1 MQFLAPLGFLFAL
14 FIPAIIVLYILKL
27 RRINTSISSTLLWK
41 QSLEDLRAN
50 APFQKLKNNLLMI
63 LQIIIVAFLTMAI
76 ARPFM
81 QLGGNQGQSY
91 IVLIDNSASMNASD
105 ESPTR
110 LEKAK
115 ENAIKLVNDMSVGD
129 QMMVVAFSK
138 NAQVLNTFEQDKGAL
153 RQRIGSIQPT
163 DNPTRIQEAVMIA
176 VSSADLHPR
185 SEVLIFS
192 DGGFE
197 IPEDS
202 PLGSLNVSYVPVGR
216 SAENVGIVEL
226 VIREDF
232 EVQSKTQV
240 LAGVHNTGQTAQEVY
255 LELYGVNEAGPVENS
270 TAEPSDDGSSEKQ
283 LLDAYKL
290 NLEAGQRET
299 VIFSSPG
306 AYTSI
311 LELKLDSEDGM
322 AMDSLTVDN
331 QAWAIVPN
339 QNTINILLVTE
350 GNMYLQRAL
359 NLDPRVQLA
368 LTEPENYS
376 GPKDFDIVVFDAFSP
391 EEIIDGNYVFIN
403 SVPSLPDWS
412 TGDLI
417 EFPGIVDWNR
427 FHVLNKYLSY
437 ENLEI
442 NQCKNMAVPEWAEII
457 LESSETPL
465 IASFVQKKIRGVV
478 IGFDVYDSSWPLR
491 VSFPIFF
498 SNMLDWFM
506 KQDRDRLS
514 AISMGEILSVQTP
527 NTPEEKFELTGPE
540 GYAKTV
546 EFNEN
551 VPQYISDIN
560 RTGIYDYSNEE
571 GKIQQ
576 FAFNLSSSEESN
588 ITPVSSLVIGTQEF
602 AGNTEAVTQNQEI
615 WRYLVVI
622 AMIIVIV
629 EWFIYTRRAKY
640 SI

>member
-1 MQFLAPLGFLFAL
+1 
-14 FIPAIIVLYILKL
+14 
-27 RRINTSISSTLLWK
+27 
-41 QSLEDLRAN
+41 
-50 APFQKLKNNLLMI
+50 MI
-63 LQIIIVAFLTMAI
+63 LQIIIVAFLTFAI
-76 ARPFM
+76 ARPYL

-91 IVLIDNSASMNASD
+91 IVLIDNSASMNATD
-105 ESPTR
+105 ESPSR

-115 ENAIKLVNDMSVGD
+115 EHAIKLVNDMSMGD
-129 QMMVVAFSK
+129 QMMVVSFSN

-153 RQRIGSIQPT
+153 RQKISSIQAT

-176 VSSADLHPR
+176 VSSAELHPR
-185 SEVLIFS
+185 NEVLIFS

-202 PLGSLNVSYVPVGR
+202 PLASLQVSYVPVGR
-216 SAENVGIVEL
+216 SSENVGIVDL

-232 EVQSKTQV
+232 ELQSKTQV
-240 LAGVHNTGQTAQEVY
+240 LAGVQNTGQTAQEVY
-255 LELYGVNEAGPVENS
+255 LELYGVNESGQVADASAGA
-270 TAEPSDDGSSEKQ
+270 TASGDSDRQ

-290 NLEAGQRET
+290 NLDAGQRET

-311 LELKLDSEDGM
+311 LELKLDSDDNL
-322 AMDSLTVDN
+322 AVDN

-339 QNTINILLVTE
+339 QETVNILLVTA
-350 GNMYLQRAL
+350 GNLYLQRAL

-368 LTEPENYS
+368 VTAPENYS

-391 EEIIDGNYVFIN
+391 EELIDGNYVFI
-403 SVPSLPDWS
+403 SAVPSMPDWS
-412 TGDLI
+412 MGDVI
-417 EFPGIVDWNR
+417 EFPAIVDWNR
-427 FHVLNKYLSY
+427 FHALNKYLSY

-442 NQCKNMAVPEWAEII
+442 NHCKNLAVPDWVEII

-465 IASFVQKKIRGVV
+465 IASFIQQKIRGVV

-506 KQDRDRLS
+506 KQERDNLA
-514 AISMGEILSVQTP
+514 AIRVGEILSVQTP
-527 NTPEEKFELTGPE
+527 ETLEETYELSGPD

-546 EFNEN
+546 GFNEN

-560 RTGIYDYSNEE
+560 RSGVYDYNNDEE
-571 GKIQQ
+571 RFQQ
-576 FAFNLSSSEESN
+576 FAFNLASSFESN
-588 ITPVSSLVIGTQEF
+588 ITPVSSLVIGTTEF
-602 AGNTEAVTQNQEI
+602 AGDTEAVTQNQEI
-615 WRYLVVI
+615 WRYLVII
-622 AMIIVIV
+622 ALIIVIV